1 MKKYILSLILVVVSM
16 SMVFAGG
23 SADSSSADNK
33 GKIVIEVGSPK
44 APPILP
50 VLKMIE
56 DKAMG
61 DDVSI
66 KIKYWKTAEEMVATV
81 VEGKRDFYAL
91 PLTAVS
97 KLYNKGFPIQLTNVN
112 TWGPVYLLSTDTSVK
127 SWKDLK
133 GKTVYVQ
140 CKDSPAHVM
149 TQILLK
155 DAGLKQGEC
164 KVDPN
169 MAKME
174 LANWLILGNGDYAV
188 MIEPLASKV
197 LKKNKKM
204 KVVMS
209 FEDEWKRVRKTNN
222 RLPHAGFVVS
232 KKFAK
237 EHKDLV
243 SKFNKE
249 FEKALNWVVSNPA
262 EAGALA
268 EAKLGMKKKM
278 IESSIPKM
286 GLEYKNI
293 SEVED
298 QIKDF
303 YKFFFQFN
311 KKTVGGKLPDNGL
324 YLK

>member
-1 MKKYILSLILVVVSM
+1 MKKILLSLMLVLASM
-16 SMVFAGG
+16 SMLFANGA
-23 SADSSSADNK
+23 ADASST
-33 GKIVIEVGSPK
+33 GKTVIEVGSPK

-56 DKAMG
+56 DNAMG
-61 DDVSI
+61 KDVSI
-66 KIKYWKTAEEMVATV
+66 EIKYWKTAPEMIATV
-81 VEGKRDFYAL
+81 QEGKRDFYAL

-97 KLYNKGFPIQLTNVN
+97 VLYNKGMPIQLVNVN
-112 TWGPVYLLSTDTSVK
+112 TWGPVYLLSTDSSVK

-133 GKTVYVQ
+133 GKTIYVQ
-140 CKDSPAHVM
+140 CKNSPADVM

-155 DAGLKQGEC
+155 DAGLKKGDYEI
-164 KVDPN
+164 KYMP
-169 MAKME
+169 KME
-174 LANWLILGNGDYAV
+174 MANWLILGKGDHAV

-197 LKKNKKM
+197 LKKNKNM
-204 KVVMS
+204 KVALS
-209 FEDEWKRVRKTNN
+209 FEDEWKRIRKTKN
-222 RLPHAGFVVS
+222 RLPHAGFAVS

-243 SKFNKE
+243 LKFNKE
-249 FEKALNWVVSNPA
+249 FEKALNWVVNHPA

-268 EAKLGMKKKM
+268 EAKLGMKQKM
-278 IESSIPKM
+278 IEASIPQM
-286 GLEYKNI
+286 GLEYKSI
-293 SEVED
+293 SSVEG

-311 KKTVGGKLPDNGL
+311 KKTVGGKTPDNNL